1 MKENNKS
8 INPQINSNKETFTH
22 FIKGKLYY
30 KINLDNEAGSNSSSD
45 SEIVETGTVSNK
57 TKQEVS
63 KKSTKSKQMG
73 SIKTLNKQL
82 SIKSK

>member
-1 MKENNKS
+1 M
-8 INPQINSNKETFTH
+8 NPQINSNKETFTN

-30 KINLDNEAGSNSSSD
+30 KIDLDNAAGSNSSSD
-45 SEIVETGTVSNK
+45 SDIVETGTVSNK

-73 SIKTLNKQL
+73 SIKTLNKQP